1 MRYTLLASACA
12 AAIGL
17 ASHAPAAQISATFFE
32 GTHGEVITNK
42 FLATYGF
49 NVSAVN
55 VGGGPN
61 KAIIFDSRKRGTAD
75 PDLEGWN
82 AQVNPPQGPEWPI
95 GNIKGK
101 NDFGKL
107 LIIAE
112 NDLDAN
118 HNGLID
124 SPDDEGSRPAGR
136 IIFDFRVPTLEFGL
150 GVMDIEGPTEFGANS
165 GYIMTF
171 EGVDTLGRGASAQIG
186 FGQFIT
192 PGNPFYDPTIV
203 FGDHSANRIKP
214 ILASQVGMAG
224 FSRVVVDLG
233 GSGALDDIKVNYI
246 PEPAGIFAAA
256 AVAFGAMLR
265 RRQRGA

>member
-1 MRYTLLASACA
+1 MRYSLLVSACA
-12 AAIGL
+12 VAIGTAAL
-17 ASHAPAAQISATFFE
+17 APAAQISATFFE

-61 KAIIFDSRKRGTAD
+61 KAMIFDSRKRGTLD

-95 GNIKGK
+95 GNLKGK

-107 LIIAE
+107 LVIAE
-112 NDLDAN
+112 NDIDAN
-118 HNGLID
+118 NNGLID
-124 SPDDEGSRPAGR
+124 NPSDEGSRPAGR

-150 GVMDIEGPTEFGANS
+150 GVMDIEGPSEFGNNS

-171 EGVDTLGRGASAQIG
+171 EGIDTLGRGAAAQIG
-186 FGQFIT
+186 FGQFVT

-214 ILASQVGMAG
+214 ILASQVGMAS
-224 FSRVVVDLG
+224 FSRVIVDLG

-246 PEPAGIFAAA
+246 PEPAGIFALAGAA
-256 AVAFGAMLR
+256 ALFA
-265 RRQRGA
+265 RRQRRA